1 MIRNLTVPGF
11 HDTKLVGL
19 SRVNVVVGDNGSGKT
34 ALLGAIASKRRIAS
48 AGTRLLSRDSGGFEV
63 AGAFSAVERAGNAR
77 VFADEMKGLFP
88 AVESVA
94 LQNTENGPRL
104 CARLS
109 GEKTYR
115 PLRRHSQGMEWL
127 ALILLSISASPLV
140 LIDEIET
147 SVHHSRFLPMWQSVR
162 FFASRFRS
170 QVFATTHSLECLNA
184 AAEWISYHPRDFT
197 LIRTTRLDA
206 NCVAR
211 ILPGEDAGHLIRS
224 RLEVRG

>member
-11 HDTKLVGL
+11 QGTKLVGL

-63 AGAFSAVERAGNAR
+63 AGAFSAVERAGN
-77 VFADEMKGLFP
+77 VKIFADEMKALFP
-88 AVESVA
+88 AVGSIA
-94 LQNTENGPRL
+94 LQTTENGPRL

-109 GEKTYR
+109 CEKTYR

-127 ALILLSISASPLV
+127 ALCLLSISASPLV

-147 SVHHSRFLPMWQSVR
+147 SVHHSRFSRMWMAVHAFALR
-162 FFASRFRS
+162 FGS
-170 QVFATTHSLECLNA
+170 QVFATTHSIECLDA
-184 AAEWISYHPRDFT
+184 AAAWMSHHPRDFT
-197 LIRTTRLDA
+197 LIRTTRMGT

-211 ILPGEDAGHLIRS
+211 LLPGEDAGQLIRS